1 MDACFRN
8 LIMIEKS
15 LDFQTVDDG
24 ELEDR
29 RETHLVRFIQTQGG
43 RGGGWTPYNGLCEE
57 GLPERGTFGSFQV
70 SGNCPPTPPLS
81 NINTYRSSHLMQ
93 NGGLGEG

>member
-29 RETHLVRFIQTQGG
+29 RETHLVRFIWTQG
-43 RGGGWTPYNGLCEE
+43 
-57 GLPERGTFGSFQV
+57 ERGVDS
-70 SGNCPPTPPLS
+70 L
-81 NINTYRSSHLMQ
+81 
-93 NGGLGEG
+93 